1 MTCIYSVLTGS
12 VSNFIKG
19 VRLLLFMI
27 QWSILLLTQL
37 FLSAV
42 VKLVELEVITTGNK
56 EVLFW
61 MQGG

>member
-27 QWSILLLTQL
+27 QWTTLLLTQL

>member
-1 MTCIYSVLTGS
+1 
-12 VSNFIKG
+12 
-19 VRLLLFMI
+19 MI
-27 QWSILLLTQL
+27 QWSTLLLTQL